1 MTEQMPGDEAYIDD
15 FAGDD
20 TDYEALAEAAQD
32 VAQREYDEVE
42 IVEPVQPTLPVVV
55 FRLIGRPGL
64 ENQGMGMAAAVLL
77 AVGCAVVMGLAER
90 MRPEEATTW

>member
-1 MTEQMPGDEAYIDD
+1 MTRQR
-15 FAGDD
+15 AGFGLVG
-20 TDYEALAEAAQD
+20 ALALRGLGLTIGFAFATSLGEFGATSFLS
-32 VAQREYDEVE
+32 RPEH
-42 IVEPVQPTLPVVV
+42 PTLPTVI

-64 ENQGMGMAAAVLL
+64 ENQGMGFAAAVLL